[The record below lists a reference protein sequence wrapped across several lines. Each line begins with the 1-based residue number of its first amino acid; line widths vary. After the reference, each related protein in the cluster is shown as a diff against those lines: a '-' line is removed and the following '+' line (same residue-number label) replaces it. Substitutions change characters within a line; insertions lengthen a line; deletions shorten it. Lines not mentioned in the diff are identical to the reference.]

1 VHALKA
7 KLDLMQLPFI
17 ETTNAL
23 QEELTALR
31 RENKA
36 LREQLRGGR

>member
-1 VHALKA
+1 MHALNA

-23 QEELTALR
+23 QEELHALR
-31 RENKA
+31 AENK
-36 LREQLRGGR
+36 QLRDQLSGKH